1 MNVNVKEKLKTL
13 SVSDSGIDS
22 IMEIMDLPDKQF
34 DAMFPELKK
43 AIGEIYDDEVA
54 VEKTLNDMRKLN
66 VSRTQFMQEAEQLKT
81 LINDIENDNALSK
94 MVAIVKVAEAE
105 SRFKDM
111 YPIDHLWQTAPLFS
125 VLNDTRIEIAYRER
139 FGAEFVYGD
148 LPDFDDVKK
157 VILELQKALIRCN
170 V

>member
-13 SVSDSGIDS
+13 SVSESGIDS

-43 AIGEIYDDEVA
+43 AIGEIYDDEIA

-66 VSRTQFMQEAEQLKT
+66 VSRTQFAQEAEQLKT

-94 MVAIVKVAEAE
+94 NKKELLTTVLYEAVKLTEMAIENPRERIVVKYVKVNENAKIPTYAHD
-105 SRFKDM
+105 SDAGADI
-111 YPIDHLWQTAPLFS
+111 YAHAAGGCTA
-125 VLNDTRIEIAYRER
+125 
-139 FGAEFVYGD
+139 
-148 LPDFDDVKK
+148 
-157 VILELQKALIRCN
+157 
-170 V
+170 

>member
-43 AIGEIYDDEVA
+43 AIGEIYDDEIA

-94 MVAIVKVAEAE
+94 NKKELLTTVLYEAVKLTEMAIENPRERIVVKYVKVNENAKIPTYAHD
-105 SRFKDM
+105 SDAGADI
-111 YPIDHLWQTAPLFS
+111 YAHAAGGCTA
-125 VLNDTRIEIAYRER
+125 
-139 FGAEFVYGD
+139 
-148 LPDFDDVKK
+148 
-157 VILELQKALIRCN
+157 
-170 V
+170 

>member
-43 AIGEIYDDEVA
+43 AIGEIYDDEIA

-66 VSRTQFMQEAEQLKT
+66 VSRTQFAQEAEQLKT

-94 MVAIVKVAEAE
+94 NKKELLTTVLYEAVKLTEMAIEN
-105 SRFKDM
+105 
-111 YPIDHLWQTAPLFS
+111 P
-125 VLNDTRIEIAYRER
+125 RER
-139 FGAEFVYGD
+139 IV
-148 LPDFDDVKK
+148 VK
-157 VILELQKALIRCN
+157 
-170 V
+170 

>member
-66 VSRTQFMQEAEQLKT
+66 ISRTQFTQEAEQLKT
-81 LINDIENDNALSK
+81 LINDIENELSK
-94 MVAIVKVAEAE
+94 IREQIAN
-105 SRFKDM
+105 
-111 YPIDHLWQTAPLFS
+111 PI
-125 VLNDTRIEIAYRER
+125 
-139 FGAEFVYGD
+139 
-148 LPDFDDVKK
+148 K
-157 VILELQKALIRCN
+157 
-170 V
+170 